1 MNLIAFAASSSQQS
15 INKKLVTYAADR
27 LKLFAP
33 QLVSEVLDLNDFE
46 TPLFSVD
53 KEQQD
58 GHPELAK
65 QFLEKIKQADLIFI
79 SFAEHNGSYTAAY
92 KNLFDWCSR
101 IEQKVYQDKPILAIA
116 TSPGKGGANNVLTS
130 AINSLP
136 HFGAK
141 LMGSLSVPSF
151 NQAFDSEK
159 NRLADHELAEELDRL
174 LAQFVKV

>member
-1 MNLIAFAASSSQQS
+1 MNLIAFAASTSQQS

-27 LKLFAP
+27 LKSLYP
-33 QLVSEVLDLNDFE
+33 QLVSEILDLNDFE

-53 KEQQD
+53 KEQRN

-65 QFLEKIKQADLIFI
+65 RFLEKIQQADYIII

-101 IEQKVYQDKPILAIA
+101 IEQKVYQDKPILAMA

-159 NRLADHELAEELDRL
+159 NRLTDHELAEKLDRL